1 MPSKSAAV
9 DAVIAAAKELCETA
23 RTAQRGGKSLKG
35 DNFYGRKFHDQKV
48 AFARAETLL
57 FAELTSTRLDDATR
71 RTLQLYLNNVK
82 DEQTTVSLKSAAVK
96 SLELLAET
104 VLRPALANADSD
116 PVSPTEPVLPGEVV
130 KGTRGYLE
138 RIVTQ
143 ANVCYET
150 KCFDASS
157 VMIRK
162 LIEVLIL
169 AVYEGAGRAT
179 DIKNSAGDFLM
190 LGDVIAHILGD
201 TQFNLARETKRSLP
215 DIKTLGDRSA
225 HNRHYLAS
233 RADVDR
239 VVGGLRVC
247 VDDLLHLAKL
257 K

>member
-1 MPSKSAAV
+1 MPSKSTAV
-9 DAVIAAAKELCETA
+9 DAVLARSKQLCEIA
-23 RTAQRGGKSLKG
+23 RTAQKGGKSLTG
-35 DNFYGRKFHDQKV
+35 DNFYGRKFHEQKV
-48 AFARAETLL
+48 ALARSETLL
-57 FAELTSTRLDDATR
+57 LAELTSAKLEEATR
-71 RTLQLYLNNVK
+71 RTLQLHLNNVK
-82 DEQTTVSLKSAAVK
+82 DERTTVSLKSAAVK

-104 VLRPALANADSD
+104 TLRPAIASADAE
-116 PVSPTEPVLPGEVV
+116 PISPTEPVLPGEVV
-130 KGTRGYLE
+130 KGTRGYLQ

-150 KCFDASS
+150 KCFDACS

-162 LIEVLIL
+162 LIEVLII
-169 AVYEGAGRAT
+169 AVYEAAGRST
-179 DIKNSAGDFLM
+179 NIKNSASDFLM
-190 LGDVIAHILGD
+190 LADLIAHILGD

-215 DIKTLGDRSA
+215 DVKILGDRSA